1 MGSPAGPWTEFQNA
15 QPAQSEHGPWED
27 FQQAPPA
34 APPEQPPTKG
44 YQAVPEEQTAE
55 GHAAAVAARE
65 KEHPL
70 ITAMGKGAGEVLT
83 DVKDALNPVNIA
95 KSAWDSFPPVGAYQ
109 SIQNAIPVIRAYE
122 SARAA
127 GKTVTDSLAVADEL
141 AKQQNAVHQT
151 LQQRAEEFKKAPGQA
166 TVHALGDIATL
177 AATFFEGP
185 KALGESGLPE
195 AGAVETVAKPSLV
208 QQVVKG
214 EKVAQPM
221 AESAV
226 RTAVGG
232 AAEKPLVDIGAGKGT
247 IVDEHLANLRKAEK
261 AAYQE
266 MDDVAE
272 FDVKAE
278 RKQLANDQAKLKQL
292 GNTEADVNQRGKLI
306 ESINDSQDRI
316 KAAEQRLQEHGIDP
330 AAADKIHQQR
340 MAGIEFKNR
349 LIANADPTTGEVNI
363 KGLLRDA
370 KKARFS
376 KYGDRLEQFF
386 GSKDA
391 ADKYVADLQEADK
404 AGIKAMSRQEVGKR
418 VGRWIAEGV
427 IGASA
432 AGAAYGAYKSLQ

>member
-1 MGSPAGPWTEFQNA
+1 MASPAGPWTEFQNA
-15 QPAQSEHGPWED
+15 QPAEPAEHGPWED
-27 FQQAPPA
+27 FQQAAPQPPFQ
-34 APPEQPPTKG
+34 EEPTKG

-83 DVKDALNPVNIA
+83 DVKDVLNPVNIA

-141 AKQQNAVHQT
+141 AKQQNAVHQI

-195 AGAVETVAKPSLV
+195 AGAAETVAKPSLV

-221 AESAV
+221 VESAV
-226 RTAVGG
+226 RTAAGG
-232 AAEKPLVDIGAGKGT
+232 TEAPLVDVARRQT
-247 IVDEHLANLRKAEK
+247 FLDEHLADIGKTEK
-261 AAYQE
+261 AAYRE

-278 RKQLANDQAKLKQL
+278 RKQLANDQRKLKQL

-316 KAAEQRLQEHGIDP
+316 KAAEQRLKEHGIDP
-330 AAADKIHQQR
+330 TAADKLHQQR

-349 LIANADPTTGEVNI
+349 LIANTDKATGDLNV
-363 KGLLRDA
+363 KGLLNDA
-370 KKARFS
+370 AKARYS

-386 GSKDA
+386 GSKEA
-391 ADKYVADLQEADK
+391 ADRYVTNLQEAEK
-404 AGIKAMSRQEVGKR
+404 AGIQAVKAQQ
-418 VGRWIAEGV
+418 IAKWMGGILGLGTVEET
-427 IGASA
+427 ARR
-432 AGAAYGAYKSLQ
+432 LLF